1 MGKQWLVGAFLLLL
15 WVAVSAYYIVSGT
28 AVDLPPS
35 ITAYLPHF
43 VIILGAG
50 LLFFRFRKTI
60 DNPDIDRANLF
71 AVASG
76 VFLTVLLGFALFTPG
91 NDGNQSSNWLFA
103 AIAWS
108 PIAIY
113 AIIRYRNMLK
123 GS

>member
-1 MGKQWLVGAFLLLL
+1 MGKQWLVGAFLLLV
-15 WVAVSAYYIVSGT
+15 WVGVSAYFIISGN

-35 ITAYLPHF
+35 ITGYLPHF
-43 VIILGAG
+43 VIVLGAG

-76 VFLTVLLGFALFTPG
+76 VFLAVLLGFALFTPG
-91 NDGNQSSNWLFA
+91 NDSSQSRNWLFA

>member
-15 WVAVSAYYIVSGT
+15 WVGVSAYYIISGT
-28 AVDLPPS
+28 DVDLPPS
-35 ITAYLPHF
+35 ISAYLPHF

-50 LLFFRFRKTI
+50 LLFLRFRKTI

-76 VFLTVLLGFALFTPG
+76 VFLAVLLGFALFTPG
-91 NDGNQSSNWLFA
+91 NDGNQSRNWLFA
-103 AIAWS
+103 AIVWS